1 MRRNVFGPA
10 LAIALAMTCVP
21 AQAQLNESPIT
32 PGFWTW
38 PRDKLSTPEAIAN
51 SCREK
56 FAVQFSDGRYFGV
69 QLRAGDKALAAPVV
83 DEVGRCRFS
92 RDTQV
97 ERCDLRVHNADG
109 TVTVGVIESRFSS
122 EPDGKL
128 KMSVVATVPGPQPKV
143 NAFDVFPVR
152 CPDDTVW
159 DALNSVQPT
168 R

>member
-1 MRRNVFGPA
+1 MRLKIFC
-10 LAIALAMTCVP
+10 LAFSALAMACVP
-21 AQAQLNESPIT
+21 AHAQMTESPIT

-38 PRDKLSTPEAIAN
+38 PRDKLAAPEAIAN

-69 QLRAGDKALAAPVV
+69 QLRAGDRALPAPVI
-83 DEVGRCRFS
+83 DEVGSCKFN

-109 TVTVGVIESRFSS
+109 SVTVGVIESRFSL
-122 EPDGKL
+122 EADGKL
-128 KMSVVATVPGPQPKV
+128 KMSVVATLPGPPPTT

-152 CPDDTVW
+152 CPDETVW
-159 DALNSVQPT
+159 DALNSVQPPK
-168 R
+168 